1 MWKGSSVRKNR
12 SYTLRYVIIN
22 SGCEIETS
30 TLRSQKSNSESTTK
44 KCFSIS
50 SLVQLMM
57 WEQNQNKTEEQYN
70 LWSLSELSKNCQP
83 TDYEEECIKWE
94 LRLLMNCFYYC
105 LALLAD
111 SLVEFG
117 LLWFK
122 VKMVFCVT
130 LWDLCPELQ
139 MPWASYLSSYNMSYK
154 AKGFLNKSHTF
165 TDSQIQYQYSILLC
179 MNKHQLT
186 LVWALWDWFPCWHS
200 SSPADHSS
208 CPLPACCQH
217 KNTESCSCLPSAPED
232 SRGQIHLTFA

>member
-1 MWKGSSVRKNR
+1 
-12 SYTLRYVIIN
+12 
-22 SGCEIETS
+22 
-30 TLRSQKSNSESTTK
+30 
-44 KCFSIS
+44 
-50 SLVQLMM
+50 M

-154 AKGFLNKSHTF
+154 AKGFLNKSHTV

-186 LVWALWDWFPCWHS
+186 LVWALWDWFLCWHS
-200 SSPADHSS
+200 VAQQITPHAPSQPAASTRTQNPVRVFHQLLRIPEIRYTW
-208 CPLPACCQH
+208 PLLRVFFLFSWR
-217 KNTESCSCLPSAPED
+217 NCLWNN
-232 SRGQIHLTFA
+232 